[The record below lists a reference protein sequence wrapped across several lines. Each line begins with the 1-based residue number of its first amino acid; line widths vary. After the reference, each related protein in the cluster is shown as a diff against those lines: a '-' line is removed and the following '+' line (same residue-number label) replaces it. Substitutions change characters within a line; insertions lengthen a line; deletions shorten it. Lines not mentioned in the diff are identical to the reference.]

1 MNVTVKGQYGKKQ
14 MHLWAL
20 ILAILL
26 VPCARGL
33 AADTIIA
40 GNDAV
45 LKNEPVTVIRDIQ
58 VVIDGPPDQ
67 RERHAAMAK
76 RLIRL
81 QPMDRFDEAS
91 VQASINALK
100 FSRRFSAIHV
110 DSSSEP
116 DGETLIYTLT
126 PYQHI
131 RDIRIRGA
139 YPLFERDIL
148 NQMTLYPGDPYT
160 PENLSAQTGA
170 IINRYQRE
178 GYVEPK
184 VSITAQRDSG
194 DDSAVILVDIDKGPH
209 YVLGRLIFEGNRGVL
224 SNSLAWRMTV
234 WKGALLP
241 GIGRFS
247 EFRLKKDMDSLL
259 KYYRRKGF
267 ADAQLSYRIDD
278 PGNSHIADVTVKIQ
292 EGPRYTVAFEGNRR
306 FWDRTLKKDVVIFSD
321 GNRSNVGVRKSVQ
334 NMKRRYRE
342 DGYLDARIKTEA
354 NLVPGKP
361 VETRQLRFVIQE
373 GPQTIVDKV
382 TIAGN
387 QNLSET
393 EIRKQTL
400 TRPPTLFHDGA
411 FVPETLEADTY
422 AVTTL
427 YMKQGFQERTV
438 DSEVTF
444 NQDKTG
450 ADISLNVKEGPRTT
464 VRSVVING
472 LTVVPEAKARKVL
485 IHKIGDPFRT
495 AAMEA
500 EKEAIASL
508 VSEKGYPH
516 ATVSANVTYSEDHTR
531 ADIVYAVDTGPLV
544 TLGDIFVSGN
554 LRTDEKVIRRE
565 LDVQPQSPLSLQSLY
580 DGQRSLRNLEIFHGV
595 DYRIFGLKEKK
606 ETVNLFVEV
615 EENKPY
621 YAQTGAGYESD
632 SGFFGRVKIGD
643 HNLFG
648 LNKDLWAS
656 GEISQ
661 TGYRVETRLTEPRFL
676 GTRTTAS
683 IGAYNEELTEFNQ
696 TFGTRTTGASLGF
709 GRDWG
714 RHVTTALSFRLETR
728 DPFSVEDT
736 ALGDAE
742 EETRTIFVTTPYVR
756 YDSRDSFVRPTRG
769 LLSSIGVDISKGVQ
783 NQLDDFFRYQ
793 FDTRYYW
800 SPLQRVTFAGLA
812 RIGQVIPY
820 ADSELVPDDQLFFLG
835 GIQSVRGFDE
845 NLLRFDSEGNPV
857 GGKTA
862 VVGSLEA
869 RIDLGMNV
877 ELTPFFDIGSVQQTL
892 VEDGSDRFR
901 ASVGL
906 GLRYITPIGP
916 MGLLYGHK
924 LDREEG
930 ESAGRFHLS
939 IGYSF

>member
-1 MNVTVKGQYGKKQ
+1 ML
-14 MHLWAL
+14 LWAL
-20 ILAILL
+20 ILGILL
-26 VPCARGL
+26 VPWARGL
-33 AADTIIA
+33 AADTITVD
-40 GNDAV
+40 NDAS
-45 LKNEPVTVIRDIQ
+45 LKKGWETVIRDIQ
-58 VVIDGPPDQ
+58 VVIDSPPDQ
-67 RERHAAMAK
+67 QERHAATAK
-76 RLIRL
+76 RLIQL
-81 QPMDRFDEAS
+81 HPMDRFDEAA
-91 VQASINALK
+91 VQATINALK

-110 DSSSEP
+110 DASP
-116 DGETLIYTLT
+116 DAGGETLTFTLT
-126 PYQHI
+126 PYRTI
-131 RDIRIRGA
+131 GDIRIRGA

-160 PENLSAQTGA
+160 PENLSAQAGA
-170 IINRYQRE
+170 IIKRYQRE

-184 VSITAQRDSG
+184 VSITAQQDSD

-209 YVLGRLIFEGNRGVL
+209 YVLGTLIFEGNQGVS
-224 SNSLAWRMTV
+224 SNALAWRMNV
-234 WKGALLP
+234 WRGALLP

-247 EFRLKKDMDSLL
+247 EYRLKKDMDALL
-259 KYYRRKGF
+259 TYYRRKGF
-267 ADAQLSYRIDD
+267 ADALLSYRIDD
-278 PGNSHIADVTVKIQ
+278 PGNSHIVDVTVKIQ
-292 EGPRYTVAFEGNRR
+292 EGPRYTVAFEGNRH
-306 FWDRTLKKDVVIFSD
+306 FWNLTLKKDVVIFSD
-321 GNRSNVGVRKSVQ
+321 GNRSNIGVRKSVQ
-334 NMKRRYRE
+334 NMKRRYHE
-342 DGYLDARIKTEA
+342 DGYLDARIKTDTT
-354 NLVPGKP
+354 LVPGKP

-373 GPQTIVDKV
+373 GPQTIVDRV

-387 QNLSET
+387 QNLSEK
-393 EIRKQTL
+393 EISKQIL
-400 TRPPTLFHDGA
+400 TRPPGLFHDGA
-411 FVPETLEADTY
+411 FVPETLETDTY

-438 DSEVTF
+438 ESEVAF

-472 LTVVPEAKARKVL
+472 LTVIPEATARKVL

-516 ATVSANVTYSEDHTR
+516 ATVGANVTYNEDRTG
-531 ADIVYAVDTGPLV
+531 ADIVYEVDAGPLV
-544 TLGDIFVSGN
+544 TLRDIFVSGN
-554 LRTDEKVIRRE
+554 LRTAEKVIRRE
-565 LDVQPQSPLSLQSLY
+565 LNVQPQTPLSLQSLY
-580 DGQRSLRNLEIFHGV
+580 DGQRRLRDLDIFHGV
-595 DYRIFGLKEKK
+595 NYRIFGLKEKK

-632 SGFFGRVKIGD
+632 SGFFGRAKIGD

-696 TFGTRTTGASLGF
+696 PFGTRTTGGSLGF

-728 DPFSVEDT
+728 DQFSVEDT
-736 ALGDAE
+736 ASEDAE

-769 LLSSIGVDISKGVQ
+769 LLSSFGVDISKGVQ

-800 SPLQRVTFAGLA
+800 SPLKKVTFAGLA

-835 GIQSVRGFDE
+835 GIQSIRGFDE
-845 NLLRFDSEGNPV
+845 NLLRFDSQGNPV
-857 GGKTA
+857 GGKLA

-877 ELTPFFDIGSVQQTL
+877 ELTTFFDIGSVQQTL